1 MRAMSR
7 FTIKNLKDV
16 EDSAG
21 GRAPGI
27 EGRFARKYLDS
38 QPTTHCRV
46 TRDSRL
52 GNDVRVNR
60 RLAAVAI
67 SCTAVAVAAAPAAA
81 ATRSHKRAIPLSG
94 TVYIESNSRVPDSNE
109 ILAFRYRNGVLSER
123 GLRRYPTGGSG
134 SHDLSNSGVLDADQ
148 EVITN
153 PGHTLLF
160 AVNSSSDTIAVFHIQ
175 PGGRLT
181 PVAGSP
187 FPSNGTAPTSLGLA
201 GSTLIVANKA
211 QDGVRDLTTTPA
223 NYTSFHVR
231 SDGSLSPP
239 ISSIDVPP
247 GSSPLQAYI
256 TPDREV
262 LISSE
267 ETGVFRAFRIGPGG
281 TLTEGPNSP
290 LRLAKA
296 VFPGG
301 NRVPEVWPA
310 GLASNP
316 RLKIL
321 YAQVANLN
329 RTIVYRWNDDARLTF
344 VRAIPNPNSFLPCWT
359 HVNTAGTR
367 MYSGNAGSDNLT
379 VFDIAH
385 SPTDPSPI
393 QSVSLDAPGN
403 PWNFEIDPSGR
414 VMFVLDMRA
423 VRQVPAGEGNQ
434 LHALRIGPG
443 GLLTEE
449 RSSPVK
455 IPVPIGTNPV
465 GLVIVPDRR
474 S

>member
-1 MRAMSR
+1 VAFAAMP
-7 FTIKNLKDV
+7 
-16 EDSAG
+16 SAG
-21 GRAPGI
+21 V
-27 EGRFARKYLDS
+27 S
-38 QPTTHCRV
+38 
-46 TRDSRL
+46 
-52 GNDVRVNR
+52 
-60 RLAAVAI
+60 
-67 SCTAVAVAAAPAAA
+67 AAAPATG
-81 ATRSHKRAIPLSG
+81 ATHGHKRTIPLSG
-94 TVYIESNSRVPDSNE
+94 TVYIESNPFAPDSNE
-109 ILAFRYRNGVLSER
+109 ILAFRYRNGVLSRR
-123 GLRRYPTGGSG
+123 GVRRYPTGGSG
-134 SHDLSNSGVLDADQ
+134 SHDLNNDGGLDADQ

-153 PGHTLLF
+153 PSRTLLF
-160 AVNSSSDTIAVFHIQ
+160 AVNSTSDTIAVFHIH
-175 PGGRLT
+175 PGAAIT

-187 FPSNGTAPTSLGLA
+187 FPSNGAAPTSLGLG

-231 SDGSLSPP
+231 ADGSLSPP
-239 ISSIDVPP
+239 ISSINVPP

-256 TPDREV
+256 TPDRKV

-267 ETGVFRAFRIGPGG
+267 ETGVFRAFRISRGG

-301 NRVPEVWPA
+301 HRVPEVWPA

-321 YAQVANLN
+321 YAQIANLDE
-329 RTIVYRWNDDARLTF
+329 TIVYRWNDDARLTF
-344 VRAIPNPNSFLPCWT
+344 VRALPNPDSSLPCWT
-359 HVNTAGTR
+359 HLNAAGTR
-367 MYSGNAGSDNLT
+367 MYSGNAGSDSLT

-385 SPTDPSPI
+385 NPTDPRPI
-393 QSVSLDAPGN
+393 QSVRLNAPGN
-403 PWNFEIDPSGR
+403 PWNFQIDPSGR
-414 VMFVLDMRA
+414 VIFLLDMRA

-455 IPVPIGTNPV
+455 IPVPVGTNPV
-465 GLVIVPDRR
+465 GLVIVPHATG
-474 S
+474 